1 MRDPKVHL
9 TRVSVCCYAA
19 LLLVLNL
26 ACSTGNVGE
35 DAKHSVQPNFLFLYT
50 DDQAAWALGRE
61 GKSDA
66 HTPNLDRLFSEG
78 ASFANGFVTT
88 PVCSPSR
95 AALMTS
101 RYGSEVGITDFLWA
115 PNEPDAGL
123 DPAIITWPEVLQAAG
138 YNTGLIGKWHLG
150 EKNRFHPTHTG
161 FNFFTG
167 WRTGGRTSQDPEIE
181 VDGLSQIIK
190 GYTPDILTDFAIN
203 FLRRQG
209 ESPFALS
216 VHFWA
221 PHANQTNY
229 TKDGDRTWLPLS
241 AEDWEKFRTSD
252 VQIPNPSYPKLDIPR
267 LKRMTREYLASVAS
281 VDRNV
286 GKLLT
291 TLDELGLDENTI
303 VIFTSDHGF
312 NMGHNGIWH
321 KGNGRWILTDQRG
334 ARANMYDHSL
344 RVPVAVRWPGVTT
357 PGMVIEETTT
367 NLDWYPTLL
376 SMARLPLPTDTLIRG
391 RDLTPLLEGLRPEW
405 NNDLFAEYRQ
415 HHFEQSQQYAYRTP
429 EWKLVRDLSNPT
441 KDELYDLTSDPDENL
456 NLIASQDPHVVE
468 NKQHLQK
475 KLEVSL
481 RSIDQ
486 HRHQ

>member
-1 MRDPKVHL
+1 
-9 TRVSVCCYAA
+9 
-19 LLLVLNL
+19 
-26 ACSTGNVGE
+26 
-35 DAKHSVQPNFLFLYT
+35 
-50 DDQAAWALGRE
+50 
-61 GKSDA
+61 
-66 HTPNLDRLFSEG
+66 
-78 ASFANGFVTT
+78 
-88 PVCSPSR
+88 
-95 AALMTS
+95 
-101 RYGSEVGITDFLWA
+101 
-115 PNEPDAGL
+115 
-123 DPAIITWPEVLQAAG
+123 
-138 YNTGLIGKWHLG
+138 
-150 EKNRFHPTHTG
+150 
-161 FNFFTG
+161 
-167 WRTGGRTSQDPEIE
+167 
-181 VDGLSQIIK
+181 
-190 GYTPDILTDFAIN
+190 
-203 FLRRQG
+203 
-209 ESPFALS
+209 
-216 VHFWA
+216 
-221 PHANQTNY
+221 
-229 TKDGDRTWLPLS
+229 
-241 AEDWEKFRTSD
+241 
-252 VQIPNPSYPKLDIPR
+252 
-267 LKRMTREYLASVAS
+267 MTREYLASVAS